1 MSYFNSGS
9 YGPSGHKSGYSS
21 GSYHNRDYSVLE
33 SMVKSYS
40 SASSV
45 YERQSAPQLIIEPQ
59 KEVIYDK
66 SSSEYKQKDKNGYD
80 KNERHEDMFKPE
92 MFLSSDRKDVP
103 FVKATEEVREFVE
116 KTFQLLTG
124 KPLPKFNIKVCTPEE
139 MSEEHPGWNPSI
151 RGFAIPQKQ
160 AIFAVEAPI
169 DELLLTIG
177 HEIGHLMS
185 KQLDNIQDEEAKA
198 FAFARAWAQVIK
210 DEDIGGLGRNI
221 TMPAPA
227 TNGLHDKALEYVN
240 SWLKAGESPMSIF
253 YMLSSGY
260 IRNR

>member
-1 MSYFNSGS
+1 MSYFNPGS
-9 YGPSGHKSGYSS
+9 YGGSGNKSGYSS
-21 GSYHNRDYSVLE
+21 GSYHNKEYSVLE
-33 SMVKSYS
+33 SMVKSYN

-45 YERQSAPQLIIEPQ
+45 YERQSAPELVIQPEKTI
-59 KEVIYDK
+59 IYDK
-66 SSSEYKQKDKNGYD
+66 SSSEYKQPKKDYQ

-103 FVKATEEVREFVE
+103 FVKATEEVRELVE

-151 RGFAIPQKQ
+151 RGFAIPQTQ
-160 AIFAVEAPI
+160 SIFAVEAPI

-177 HEIGHLMS
+177 HEIGHLMT

-210 DEDIGGLGRNI
+210 ENDTGGLGMNI
-221 TMPAPA
+221 TIPAPA
-227 TNGLHDKALEYVN
+227 NNGLHDKALEYVN
-240 SWLKAGESPMSIF
+240 SWLKAGESPLSIF